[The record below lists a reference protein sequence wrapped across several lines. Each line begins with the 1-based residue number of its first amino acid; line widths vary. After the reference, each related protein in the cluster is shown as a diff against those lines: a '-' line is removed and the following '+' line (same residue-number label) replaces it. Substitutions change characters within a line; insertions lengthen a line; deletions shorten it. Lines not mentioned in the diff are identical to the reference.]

1 MVRKTVIA
9 LCCVGILATAFGS
22 AADARRYDQR
32 WWWHAYQQRLAG
44 KHCIRGEESATSAYP
59 SWMKC

>member
-9 LCCVGILATAFGS
+9 LCSAAVLAMAFGS
-22 AADARRYDQR
+22 TAGARRYDEQ
-32 WWWHAYQQRLAG
+32 WWWHAYQQRG
-44 KHCIRGEESATSAYP
+44 KHCVSGTPDETSAYP